1 MTPSPQQ
8 TSGAGER
15 VALVTNVKEY
25 AGPGAVAALADA
37 GFTVVCHDLSF
48 TQATAREA
56 FAGED
61 GRLRVVAEQNPHELV
76 SAILSDLGRID
87 VVVSNDF
94 IPGTLFDPD
103 PELLE
108 PGAPY
113 MRRQQFEDV
122 DVNEFRAT
130 LEALVVR
137 PFLLSKAVLPPMKE
151 RRSGA
156 IIFIT
161 SAVSYRAG
169 PEYEMYSAGRSAATS
184 LAQGLAI
191 QAAPYDIQ
199 VNPIGPAWFENPTY
213 YPERH
218 RDLFMPAVER
228 DVPLGR
234 LGRQDEMGALIVF
247 LVSGQAAPI
256 TGQFIPFTAGTRLR
270 R

>member
-1 MTPSPQQ
+1 MMPIQQQ

-25 AGPGAVAALADA
+25 AGPGAMAALADA
-37 GFTVVCHDLSF
+37 GYTVVCHDLSF
-48 TQATAREA
+48 TEAAAREE

-61 GRLRVVAEQNPHELV
+61 GRLRIVAEQNPHDLV
-76 SAILSDLGRID
+76 GAILSELGRID

-94 IPGTLFDPD
+94 IPGTLFEPE
-103 PELLE
+103 PELPE
-108 PGAPY
+108 PGTPY
-113 MRRQQFEDV
+113 MRKQQFEDV
-122 DVNEFRAT
+122 DADEFRAT
-130 LEALVVR
+130 LEDLVVR
-137 PFLLSKAVLPPMKE
+137 PFLLSKAVLPSMKE

-169 PEYEMYSAGRSAATS
+169 PQYEMYSAGRSATTS

-191 QAAPYDIQ
+191 QAGPFNIQ

-218 RDLFMPAVER
+218 RDLFMPDVER

-247 LVSGQAAPI
+247 LVSGQAAPL